1 MSWVHELVVVRSA
14 VVPEVM
20 TTEEVIPVCQP
31 EVKRFVVVVVP
42 LASVTAMDVVS
53 PAVFVIW

>member
-1 MSWVHELVVVRSA
+1 
-14 VVPEVM
+14 M

-53 PAVFVIW
+53 TAVFVIW